1 MLTLRAM
8 TQKKNNGKSSRK
20 QPSSL
25 KEIFF
30 AAVKAGNSGAI
41 GNTIGK
47 RSGAANWKQ
56 SGKPALH
63 IAAEIGNPATLT
75 QLFKAG
81 ARVDGVDQ
89 VLRRTALHH
98 AALGDKPAV
107 VGMLIDYGLK
117 IHALDKMGATALH
130 IAAGSFFAER
140 IDIASMLIAGTAD
153 VNARNSQGETPLHY
167 AIKDYRSPMTPIT
180 REDRSKML
188 QFLLDNG
195 AHIDA
200 PDNKGTTPL
209 MLAVRTN
216 NVPAITFLLQ
226 AGADHT
232 ARDKI
237 GYDVLSHAAHLRQLD
252 VNDFYVIETLLE
264 DHAAKL
270 KADRAQ
276 AVNRGLKLQEPIKMM
291 GKIKIDKK
299 P

>member
-1 MLTLRAM
+1 MLIVKTM
-8 TQKKNNGKSSRK
+8 TQKKKNGKSSRK

-47 RSGAANWKQ
+47 RSGAPNWKQ
-56 SGKPALH
+56 SGVPALH
-63 IAAEIGNPATLT
+63 IAAEIGNEATLT

-81 ARVDGVDQ
+81 VRIEGVDQ
-89 VLRRTALHH
+89 ALRRTALHH
-98 AALGDKPAV
+98 VAFGNKPAV
-107 VGMLIDYGLK
+107 VRILIDQGLK
-117 IHALDKMGATALH
+117 IHAQDKMGATALH
-130 IAAGSFFAER
+130 LAAGSFFPER
-140 IDIASMLIAGTAD
+140 IEIAGMLVAATAD
-153 VNARNSQGETPLHY
+153 VNTRDRQGETPLHY
-167 AIKDYRSPMTPIT
+167 AVKDYRSPMTPLS

-216 NVPAITFLLQ
+216 NVPAAAFLLQ

-237 GYDVLSHAAHLRQLD
+237 GYDVLSYAMHLRELD
-252 VNDFYVIETLLE
+252 VNAFYAIETLLE

-270 KADRAQ
+270 KADRAR
-276 AVNRGLKLQEPIKMM
+276 AVNRGLKLQQPIKMM
-291 GKIKIDKK
+291 NKIKIDKK